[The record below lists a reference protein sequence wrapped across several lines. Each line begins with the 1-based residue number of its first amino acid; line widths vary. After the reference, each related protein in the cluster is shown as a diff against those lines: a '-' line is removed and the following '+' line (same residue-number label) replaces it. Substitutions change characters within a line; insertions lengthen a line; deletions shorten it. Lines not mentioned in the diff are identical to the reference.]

1 MGETTNCRSCGE
13 EIAFEKNKNDRW
25 APVHP
30 MSRAPHR
37 CQTERVC
44 ESCEKT
50 FKGADWMKVC
60 GDCYRNGGKAPEP
73 TPDAPRRSEPTEP
86 LQDDMRFPDD
96 DAPPF

>member
-1 MGETTNCRSCGE
+1 MAKTTNCRSCGE

-30 MSRAPHR
+30 ESRQPHR
-37 CQTERVC
+37 CEKERIC

-50 FKGADWMKVC
+50 FKGASWMKVC
-60 GDCYRNGGKAPEP
+60 GDCYRNGGKAPDP
-73 TPDAPRRSEPTEP
+73 APDAPRSSEPTEP